1 MNPGP
6 ETAAGCGRRPDTILP
21 GKVTAHFASL
31 ARSNNP
37 RLDPLAAQFVPR
49 PELEAEVRSYES
61 ADPLADDRYRVAE
74 RLIHHY
80 PDRALL
86 LTDTRCA
93 MYCRFCF
100 RRHFAGREGGPV
112 TPDQMDEA
120 CDYLARHPQIREI
133 LLSGGDP
140 LMLSDET
147 LEAVIRRLRA
157 VRAGCLIRVCTRR
170 PVVDPARVTDRLAEV
185 LGRSRPLWAVL
196 HLNHPW
202 ELAPAFQQAA
212 GRLAGA
218 GVPMAGQTVLL
229 RGINDDPDV
238 LEALFR
244 GMLGRG
250 IRPYYLFQG
259 DLAAGTSHF
268 RVDVGHGLELMKE
281 LRCRMGGLGLPVY
294 AVDLPGGA
302 GKVPVESH
310 LLRREAGAYV
320 FKGLSGGEHRYP
332 AEPSGRSGA

>member
-1 MNPGP
+1 MNPEP
-6 ETAAGCGRRPDTILP
+6 EAAAGREVMSGTILP
-21 GKVTAHFASL
+21 ARVTAHFASL
-31 ARSNNP
+31 VRSNNP

-112 TPDQMDEA
+112 TPDQMDEV
-120 CDYLARHPQIREI
+120 CDYLACHPEIREI

-140 LMLSDET
+140 LMLTDEA
-147 LEAVIRRLRA
+147 LEAVIRRLRSL
-157 VRAGCLIRVCTRR
+157 RAGYLLRVCTRR
-170 PVVDPARVTDRLAEV
+170 PVVDPARVTDRLADL
-185 LGRSRPLWAVL
+185 LGRWRPLWAVV

-202 ELAPAFQQAA
+202 ELAPAFRSAA

-244 GMLGRG
+244 GMLDMG

-268 RVDVGHGLELMKE
+268 RVDVGRGLELMGE
-281 LRCRMGGLGLPVY
+281 LRRRMGGLGLPVY

-320 FKGLSGGEHRYP
+320 FKGLSGEEHRYP
-332 AEPSGRSGA
+332 AEPSVRPGA